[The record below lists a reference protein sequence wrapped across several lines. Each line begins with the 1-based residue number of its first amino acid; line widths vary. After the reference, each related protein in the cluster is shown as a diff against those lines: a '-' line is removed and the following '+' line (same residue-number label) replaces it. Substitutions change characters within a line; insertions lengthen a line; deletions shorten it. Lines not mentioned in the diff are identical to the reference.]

1 MNPQFLICIEH
12 IQTFLQYVTE
22 PERRHPPPQ
31 KSLHGWTIYKP
42 VEYVKKAE
50 D

>member
-12 IQTFLQYVTE
+12 IQTFRQYVTE
-22 PERRHPPPQ
+22 PERRHPPQ